1 MLYLGLSLFN
11 KVIGRLILTPIIINR
26 VIHLPKIRWFL
37 ALSHNLANMQLSIIL
52 LINKCLV
59 ILPMTLAVAGVA
71 QQGHLPC
78 GSPDR
83 ATPRGRYTQQGF
95 SRINTDFLTQ
105 RRKGAKTL
113 RFLCYVAI
121 RTISISRS
129 AGREMDFAAT
139 LWFVS

>member
-1 MLYLGLSLFN
+1 MWQFALFLYRALLDFGTRIFQRKGAKALRFLFYA
-11 KVIGRLILTPIIINR
+11 PS
-26 VIHLPKIRWFL
+26 P
-37 ALSHNLANMQLSIIL
+37 
-52 LINKCLV
+52 
-59 ILPMTLAVAGVA
+59 LAVAGVA

-113 RFLCYVAI
+113 RFLCYVA
-121 RTISISRS
+121 SSR
-129 AGREMDFAAT
+129 D
-139 LWFVS
+139 LQ